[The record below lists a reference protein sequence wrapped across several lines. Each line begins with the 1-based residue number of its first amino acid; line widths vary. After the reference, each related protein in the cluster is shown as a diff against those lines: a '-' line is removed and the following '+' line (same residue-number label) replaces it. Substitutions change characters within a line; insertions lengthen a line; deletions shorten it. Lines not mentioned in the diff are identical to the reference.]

1 MPGFAQNLANL
12 ATGGL
17 YNQLS
22 GRGDELLREKRAQFD
37 EMYSDP
43 EALREAAKYDPS
55 ILERLGNVLTGGIYG
70 AATGMNDKLRAAQLA
85 KQSLIQDELYRR
97 MIERR
102 RRYGMDQG
110 TPGEIG
116 SELNPN
122 QAALPLSAMPSINT
136 FAGGY

>member
-1 MPGFAQNLANL
+1 MAAFAQNLANL

-110 TPGEIG
+110 NPNEIG

-122 QAALPLSAMPSINT
+122 QAALPLSAMPSMNT

>member
-1 MPGFAQNLANL
+1 MNGFAQNLANL

-22 GRGDELLREKRAQFD
+22 GRGDELLREKKSQLEDF
-37 EMYSDP
+37 YSDP

-70 AATGMNDKLRAAQLA
+70 AATGMNEKLRASQLA

-110 TPGEIG
+110 TQGEVG
-116 SELNPN
+116 TELNPS
-122 QAALPLSAMPSINT
+122 QSVLPMSAMPSINT